1 MEKRFDFF
9 TVPELSIELGTRLR
23 QQRLLKN
30 FSQEDLASQSGLG
43 ISTIQRFEQGKGGT
57 FENFLRIIVALGLV
71 RELESLA
78 VPMKSSIEDVLNL
91 QETSQ
96 RQRVSRKGKA

>member
-43 ISTIQRFEQGKGGT
+43 ISTIQRFE
-57 FENFLRIIVALGLV
+57 
-71 RELESLA
+71 
-78 VPMKSSIEDVLNL
+78 
-91 QETSQ
+91 
-96 RQRVSRKGKA
+96 